1 MIRFVAQAP
10 RRSCDWICGLNLAV
24 CCVCCSPRRVALTR
38 VLVLT
43 PTRELAAQ
51 VHAMSRALAKHTDVR
66 IALVVGGLS
75 LQVQEAELRS
85 RPDVVIATP
94 GRMIDHLR
102 NALSVHMEVS
112 VSSPAG

>member
-1 MIRFVAQAP
+1 M
-10 RRSCDWICGLNLAV
+10 
-24 CCVCCSPRRVALTR
+24 ALTR